1 MNRILA
7 GVGVVLLLLTPA
19 PAPAWSAGG
28 HMLTGAI
35 AYDVLKQDDPAALQ
49 KILTLL
55 RANPLYNRMW
65 KSRIEAVAADE
76 QDVYLFMLAARW
88 ADDIRDNRD
97 YDHPTWHYIGT
108 GFVAPGEPASVKL
121 PVVEEPNAITAL
133 IQNARIAR
141 TAPDILDRAV
151 ATLWVFHL
159 VGDIQQPLH
168 ACSRVTAKMPDG
180 DRGGTRF
187 YIRVTPTSRPIS
199 LHKYWDDLLVGSAR
213 FRDVRNRA
221 TALRLRPE
229 FARNKLKELADSS
242 PEAWAKESLE
252 LAVKVVHLNGRLRGG
267 TGELSAEPLPA
278 GYAETAKAAG
288 ERRAV
293 LAGYR
298 LAHLLRS
305 GIRPPHTK

>member
-7 GVGVVLLLLTPA
+7 SISGCLLLMLVPA
-19 PAPAWSAGG
+19 SAWAWSAGG
-28 HMLTGAI
+28 HMVTGAI
-35 AYDVLKQDDPAALQ
+35 AYDLLKQDDPATLREVLA
-49 KILTLL
+49 LL
-55 RANPLYNRMW
+55 RANPLYDRMW
-65 KSRIEAVAADE
+65 KERLADIPADE

-88 ADDIRDNRD
+88 ADDIRNNRD

-121 PVVEEPNAITAL
+121 PKVAVPNALTEL
-133 IQNARIAR
+133 SRNARLAR
-141 TAPDILDRAV
+141 TAPDIVDRAV
-151 ATLWVFHL
+151 AALWVFHL
-159 VGDIQQPLH
+159 VGDIHQPLH
-168 ACSRVTAKMPDG
+168 ACSRVTAQMPEG
-180 DRGGTRF
+180 DRGGNRF
-187 YIRVTPTSRPIS
+187 YIRVKPGNRPIS

-229 FARNKLKELADSS
+229 FARDKLTELADSD
-242 PEAWAKESLE
+242 PETWARESLD
-252 LAVKVVHLNGRLRGG
+252 LAVRVAHQNGRLRGG
-267 TGELSAEPLPA
+267 MGELSAELLPA
-278 GYAETAKAAG
+278 DYATTAKVVA

-305 GIRPPHTK
+305 GIRPPR